1 MKAQEDDHDVRRMAK
16 LLGVSRSGYYR
27 FRGNRTSARAQADET
42 LRARITGIHRHSRGI
57 YGSPRITRELVK
69 EGTRLGKNRV
79 ARLMREAGLTGVGRR
94 RRGVRTTR
102 QDSRLPVS
110 PNLIKYLPVT
120 GPNQVWVAD
129 ITYVDTDE
137 GWGYLA
143 AVLDLWSRKIVGW
156 AFKPHMESTLVCKAL
171 ENALLQRRPPPGLI
185 HHSDRGSQY
194 ASREYRG
201 WLSSN
206 GIQSSMSAKGN
217 CYDNATMESFFG
229 TLKSEE
235 IYRRH
240 FPTIAEA
247 RAAIFDYI
255 ESFYNRRRQHSSL
268 DGWSPDEFEM
278 KKISSPRGEEK
289 ASPAVAG
296 QA

>member
-1 MKAQEDDHDVRRMAK
+1 MRAHTTTHEVKRMAA

-27 FRGNRTSARAQADET
+27 SGGKLLSARAHADDAY
-42 LRARITGIHRHSRGI
+42 RVRIRGIHRQSRGV
-57 YGSPRITRELVK
+57 YGSPRITRELGR
-69 EGTRLGKNRV
+69 EGARVGKNRV
-79 ARLMREAGLTGVGRR
+79 ARLMREAGIAGVGRR

-102 QDSRLPVS
+102 QDARLPVS
-110 PNLIKYLPVT
+110 PNLIKGMAVT
-120 GPNQVWVAD
+120 APNQVWVAD
-129 ITYVDTDE
+129 ITYVTTDE

-156 AFKPHMESTLVCKAL
+156 SFKPHMESSLVCQAMQTAL
-171 ENALLQRRPPPGLI
+171 FKRRPPPGLI
-185 HHSDRGSQY
+185 GHSDRGSQY

-201 WLSSN
+201 LLSRH
-206 GIQSSMSAKGN
+206 GIKSSMSAKGN

-240 FPTIAEA
+240 FSSVGEA
-247 RAAIFDYI
+247 REAIFDYI
-255 ESFYNRRRQHSSL
+255 ETFYNTSRQHSSL

-278 KKISSPRGEEK
+278 KKFSSPRGEEK

>member
-1 MKAQEDDHDVRRMAK
+1 MKAQEDAHDVRRMTK

-27 FRGNRTSARAQADET
+27 FRGNRKSARAQADEA
-42 LRARITGIHRHSRGI
+42 LRARITGIHRQSRGI

-79 ARLMREAGLTGVGRR
+79 ARLMREAGLAGIGRR

-102 QDSRLPVS
+102 QDARLPVS
-110 PNLIKYLPVT
+110 PNLIKDLPVT

-156 AFKPHMESTLVCKAL
+156 AFKQHMEASLVCKAL
-171 ENALLQRRPPPGLI
+171 ENALLQRRPPSGLI

-194 ASREYRG
+194 ASREYRR
-201 WLSSN
+201 WLSLH

-255 ESFYNRRRQHSSL
+255 ETFYNRRRQHSSL
-268 DGWSPDEFEM
+268 EGWSPDEFEM
-278 KKISSPRGEEK
+278 KKISSPRGEEP

-296 QA
+296 LA